1 MFKKADKIHIK
12 EKVNSFIPYLATFY
26 YVEIIYLMI
35 FINLLYGKIFAITAG
50 LLLSLLL
57 TFHVI
62 RLFYK
67 KDINRKIQLYF
78 MDIHF
83 AYSLAYVF
91 NRFFSSSD
99 LTAIDSAVIAFR
111 LFTAV
116 IEISAVLIITDRI
129 IRKEYTD

>member
-116 IEISAVLIITDRI
+116 IEISAVLILTDRI